1 MGSLTVPLLG
11 GGHAFFLSRDGG
23 GQACQVPHRDKT
35 MWTASPDPV
44 EVTRS
49 CASSSDLEPAGALC
63 PALQSEHVFWGL

>member
-11 GGHAFFLSRDGG
+11 GGHAFFLSRDRG

-49 CASSSDLEPAGALC
+49 
-63 PALQSEHVFWGL
+63 